1 MFDGRRDTIERFGKQ
16 ETSGGQM
23 GISTRR
29 LGEGEYVVAFT
40 RTHWKALVLPV
51 LALLATCALTGF
63 LLAGVSSGGY
73 AELRWLV
80 LAAAAL
86 VIFWFTVRPF
96 LRWRTASYTLTN
108 RRLISR
114 AGIFTRTGRE
124 IPLHRVADVRYER
137 GLADRVLG
145 CGTLVI
151 FEASESGR
159 LVLPD
164 VPRVEALQLAMTDL
178 LFSNSGRFAEQR

>member
-1 MFDGRRDTIERFGKQ
+1 
-16 ETSGGQM
+16 M

-51 LALLATCALTGF
+51 LGLLCTCALTGF
-63 LLAGVSSGGY
+63 LLAGVSSGGGY
-73 AELRWLV
+73 VELRWLV
-80 LAAAAL
+80 LAVAAL
-86 VIFWFTVRPF
+86 AVLWFTVRPF

-114 AGIFTRTGRE
+114 SGIFTRTGHE

-137 GLADRVLG
+137 GLVDRLLG

-151 FEASESGR
+151 FEGSEGGR

-164 VPRVEALQLAMTDL
+164 VPRVGALQLAMTDL
-178 LFSNSGRFAEQR
+178 LFSDPGGLPGESDADRRWTPYRQ